1 MFLFRFLQT
10 ICKKNI
16 LNRTILNNIYKY
28 LKFEKKFVSTENQD
42 YFDSLNIKMHFWF
55 HNIVVK
61 TNSIILHYDFES
73 INNAKIVFF
82 GSIFYMRLDYE

>member
-42 YFDSLNIKMHFWF
+42 YFDSLNIKMHF
-55 HNIVVK
+55 
-61 TNSIILHYDFES
+61 
-73 INNAKIVFF
+73 
-82 GSIFYMRLDYE
+82 